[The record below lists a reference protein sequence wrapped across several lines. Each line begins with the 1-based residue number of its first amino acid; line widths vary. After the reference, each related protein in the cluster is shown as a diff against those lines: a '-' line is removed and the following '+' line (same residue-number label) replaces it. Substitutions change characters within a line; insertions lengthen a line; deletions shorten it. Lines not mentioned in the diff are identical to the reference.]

1 MVNTYSLRTH
11 KSVRLAANFTV
22 GEFACKDGSD
32 KVLVDSSLA
41 TVLQKIR
48 NHFAKPVTIT
58 SAYRT
63 SAYNKKIGGA
73 ANSQHVKGTAADI
86 VIQGVAPIEVA
97 RYCEYLLPNSGGI
110 GLYSGFVHIDVRTV
124 RSRWEDYGTEKT
136 VQGFPGYKECI
147 SNAVDAITF
156 LYSNRIIN
164 TPEVW
169 NNGTWTDDNVKQLII
184 KVANYIKNGGV

>member
-1 MVNTYSLRTH
+1 MVKTYSIKKDGNTKL
-11 KSVRLAANFTV
+11 SANFTV
-22 GEFACKDGSD
+22 KEFACKDGSD

-48 NHFAKPVTIT
+48 NHFAKPVIIT

-73 ANSQHVKGTAADI
+73 TNSQHVKGTAADI

-97 RYCEYLLPNSGGI
+97 RYCEYLLPDSGGI
-110 GLYSGFVHIDVRTV
+110 GLYSGFVHVDVRTN

-147 SNAVDAITF
+147 STAVDAIAF
-156 LYSNRIIN
+156 LYSNRVIN

-169 NNGTWTDDNVKQLII
+169 NNGTWTDENVKQLII